1 MISIAIVALVAIVD
15 IALIAIVTSVAL
27 VSIIAHRRGGK
38 TFQWGGCS
46 HDLSFG
52 TKFRQQASTLEQ
64 FTLNYCFIS
73 HFSQEFVDAEEKD
86 KIVLHNNEVRGYKI

>member
-1 MISIAIVALVAIVD
+1 MILIAIVALVAIVD

-52 TKFRQQASTLEQ
+52 TKFR
-64 FTLNYCFIS
+64 
-73 HFSQEFVDAEEKD
+73 
-86 KIVLHNNEVRGYKI
+86 

>member
-1 MISIAIVALVAIVD
+1 MILIALVAIVD

-52 TKFRQQASTLEQ
+52 TKFRRQAS
-64 FTLNYCFIS
+64 TLNYCFIS

-86 KIVLHNNEVRGYKI
+86 KIVLHNNEV